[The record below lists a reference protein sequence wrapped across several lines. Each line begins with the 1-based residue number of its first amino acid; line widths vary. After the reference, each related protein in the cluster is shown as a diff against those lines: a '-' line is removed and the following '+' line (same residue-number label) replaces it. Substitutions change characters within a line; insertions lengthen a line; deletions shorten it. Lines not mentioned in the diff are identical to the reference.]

1 MSGKAVYI
9 YSPEFLRYRFSDSHP
24 FNPLRL
30 KLTLELAQ
38 EAGVLR
44 PDELVPPRGPAPEE
58 DLALVHE
65 RSYLEAVKRAGHTGQ
80 VDGDALLFGLGT
92 DDNPIFP
99 SMHEVTALIVGGTWT
114 AAELVATGECQH
126 AFNPAG
132 GLHHAH
138 RARASGFCIYNDAAV
153 AIARLQRD
161 YGLRAVYLDLDAHH
175 GDGVQ
180 EAFYDNPGVLTISFH
195 ETGRY
200 LFPGTGEVEERGR
213 NAGYGYAFN
222 VPLEAFTEDDSWL
235 ECFTAVV
242 PPLVRD
248 FAPDIIFSQHGC
260 DAHRFDDLSHL
271 CATTRL
277 YRETARLIHALAHEV
292 AGGRWVALGG
302 GGYDIWRVVPRAWT
316 LVWAELA
323 ERPLPERIPSAWLAR
338 WQPQSPF
345 PLPEYF
351 LDSPNAFPPVPRRA
365 EIAEKNRLTV
375 RRLLGDFYWPLAG
388 QA

>member
-1 MSGKAVYI
+1 MSGKAVCI
-9 YSPEFLRYRFSDSHP
+9 YSPEFLRYRFSDTHP

-30 KLTLELAQ
+30 ELTLDLAR
-38 EAGVLR
+38 EAGVLK
-44 PDELVPPRGPAPEE
+44 PEELLPPRSPAPEE
-58 DLALVHE
+58 DLALVHD
-65 RSYLEAVKRAGHTGQ
+65 RSYLEAVKRAGHTGR
-80 VDGDALLFGLGT
+80 VDGEATLFGLGT

-99 SMHEVTALIVGGTWT
+99 YMHEAAALIVGGTWT
-114 AAELVATGECQH
+114 AAELVATGQCQH

-138 RARASGFCIYNDAAV
+138 RARAAGFCIYNDAAV

-180 EAFYDNPGVLTISFH
+180 EAFYDDPGVLTISFH

-277 YRETARLIHALAHEV
+277 YQETARLIHALAHEV

-323 ERPLPERIPSAWLAR
+323 ERPLPEQIPATWRAR
-338 WQPQSPF
+338 WQPRSPF

-351 LDSPNAFPPVPRRA
+351 LDPPDAFPPVPRRA

-375 RRLLGDFYWPLAG
+375 RRLLGDFYWPLSG